1 MEDTLTSAEEL
12 RIRAESSFFDDIYSK
27 TEADA
32 LNFNVSN
39 LCDMDEF
46 FNHLVDKAQ
55 GKRILSIG
63 GGIDY
68 TAVHL
73 ANTGA
78 DVWSTD
84 VSKVACEKTRM
95 LASLYRLKGSLQVL
109 HSSCEH
115 LRFHQEFDLV
125 ISKGVLHHVN
135 FVKGVARV
143 QDALVDKGVL
153 IALEPI
159 CLSKVIGFFQEKF
172 PYHPQ
177 TFVTPNEIKL
187 TPKELSVLQRSFSKL
202 EYQYFDLFSR
212 PSITYLLSRIK
223 ASSLVP
229 MLKKLDAC
237 LVQRVPLLTSYCQHM
252 VIRAEK

>member
-1 MEDTLTSAEEL
+1 MEDTLTAAEEL
-12 RIRAESSFFDDIYSK
+12 RIQAESSFFDGIYSK
-27 TEADA
+27 TEADP
-32 LNFNVSN
+32 LNFSVSN
-39 LCDMDEF
+39 LCDIDEF
-46 FNHLVDKAQ
+46 FNHVVDKAQ

-78 DVWSTD
+78 DVWSSD
-84 VSKVACEKTRM
+84 VSRVACEKTEM
-95 LASLYRLKGSLQVL
+95 LASRYRLKGSLQVL

-125 ISKGVLHHVN
+125 LSKGVLHHVN
-135 FVKGVARV
+135 FAKGVARIH
-143 QDALVDKGVL
+143 DALVERGVL
-153 IALEPI
+153 VALEPI
-159 CLSKVIGFFQEKF
+159 CLSKVIGFLQEKF

-177 TFVTPNEIKL
+177 TFLTPDEVKL
-187 TPKELSVLQRSFSKL
+187 SPKELSVLERTFSKL

-212 PSITYLLSRIK
+212 PLITYLLGRIK

-229 MLKKLDAC
+229 TLKRLDAC
-237 LVQRVPLLTSYCQHM
+237 LVQRIPLLTSYCQHM